1 MSKTCIGCG
10 AVLQDKNSSEI
21 GYVTELEKE
30 LCERCFQI
38 RHYNKYQ
45 VVEKTNQEYEN
56 ILKKI
61 ANTDDL
67 VVFVVDV
74 LHINKKIKE
83 VLDFFKQDI
92 LLVLTKRDLLPK
104 VIYEQRLLDY
114 MDVFSDHFV
123 DKVMISS
130 QKNYQFDELYE
141 KIKTYQKSP
150 NVYIVGLTNAGKSTM
165 INQFLKDYTESDK
178 VITTSMLPSTTLD
191 MIEIPIN
198 ESLVFIDTPG
208 ILDEGNFI
216 HTIQDGKQ
224 LKKITPKKEIRPI
237 SYQVRGT
244 QYFKI
249 EDFFYLEV
257 PDNQIIFYF
266 SNALKIERFYQKKEK
281 QHLICHELSITGKED
296 IVIPGLGF
304 IKVMKSGKVSIYLPE
319 GVNCY
324 TRKSFI

>member
-10 AVLQDKNSSEI
+10 AILQDKEI
-21 GYVTELEKE
+21 NEVGYVSSLEKD

-45 VVEKTNQEYEN
+45 VVEKTNQEYEE
-56 ILKKI
+56 ILKNI
-61 ANTDDL
+61 AKTKDL
-67 VVFVVDV
+67 VIFVVDV
-74 LHINKKIKE
+74 LHINQKIKE
-83 VLDFFKQDI
+83 VLDFFNQDI

-114 MDVFSDHFV
+114 MDVFSNHFV
-123 DKVMISS
+123 DKIMISS

-141 KIKTYQKSP
+141 KIKKYQKSP
-150 NVYIVGLTNAGKSTM
+150 RVYVVGLTNAGKSTM
-165 INQFLKDYTESDK
+165 LNQFLKDYTKSDK
-178 VITTSMLPSTTLD
+178 VITTSMLPSTTLN
-191 MIEIPIN
+191 MIEIPID
-198 ESLVFIDTPG
+198 ESLTLIDTPG

-216 HTIQDGKQ
+216 HIIEDGKL

-237 SYQVRGT
+237 SYQVKGT

-249 EDFFYLEV
+249 EDFFYLEAK
-257 PDNQIIFYF
+257 DNQIIFYV
-266 SNALKIERFYQKKEK
+266 SNALSIERYYQKKEME
-281 QHLICHELSITGKED
+281 HLVCHHISVKGKED
-296 IVIPGLGF
+296 LVIPGLGF
-304 IKVMKSGKVSIYLPE
+304 IKFMKPGTIVIYLPE